1 MNGKA
6 ERVVR
11 TLMEIWHNQ
20 QISED
25 SKNRKQ
31 KFKRFISYYNTI
43 KSHQAISSKKPY
55 EFLEGYFSHEM

>member
-1 MNGKA
+1 
-6 ERVVR
+6 
-11 TLMEIWHNQ
+11 MEIWHNQ

-55 EFLEGYFSHEM
+55 ECLEGYFSHEM